1 MLNPYN
7 VKIKVYC
14 KDDAEAKK
22 VQEAVND
29 IASDFNPIGSELLNF
44 YAMYK
49 RNESVLRPIITD
61 VAKRGLSVIGKY
73 IFSLSRLKL
82 K

>member
-29 IASDFNPIGSELLNF
+29 IASDFNLVGSELLNF

-49 RNESVLRPIITD
+49 RNEGVLRPIITD

-73 IFSLSRLKL
+73 IFSLSKLKL